1 MPLKRHRPQAA
12 RDLLREL
19 LDDAR
24 RQAEREKA
32 NADRLRVLVRAG
44 GLGGLSAA
52 QLAEASG
59 LSRPG
64 VYEVRSRRATGPV
77 EGLEQIVLAS
87 LGAAGPTTR
96 TALVEALGVSEDQL
110 SAAID
115 QLVTRGAVSFGLAG
129 YEGSRQQ
136 EILILGPHGEAM
148 LGDELER
155 TWHRRPAQWVA
166 YLAVTEDEG
175 PALLAAAEN
184 RFGSRRVA
192 LLPESVRRD
201 MESPELAITFDVG
214 DAVELFNAA
223 ADAWHELRNDAALVP
238 SVVRMTA
245 FSAPRLRSEVLEA
258 FGRGI
263 SDAYPH
269 LERQIMRAVADAAP
283 EHDEMT
289 VCTRA
294 LTEAAWALRQSVDQ
308 DKRPSHLADSEAAFR
323 ELQPVAGLPLDA
335 ARDPIKKALV
345 RALEIAT
352 DRFGPFP
359 AGRLSERIAQEVR
372 PTREDLIEVAR
383 ASGSAVGYAHA
394 ATSGKIDAVA
404 AINTVTSNR

>member
-1 MPLKRHRPQAA
+1 MPLKRNRPQAA

-44 GLGGLSAA
+44 SLGGLSAA

-64 VYEVRSRRATGPV
+64 VYEVRSRRATGSI

-96 TALVEALGVSEDQL
+96 TALEGALGVSEDQL
-110 SAAID
+110 SLAID
-115 QLVTRGAVSFGLAG
+115 QLVARGAVSFGLAG
-129 YEGSRQQ
+129 YEGSPQQ
-136 EILILGPHGEAM
+136 EILLLGPHGEAT
-148 LGDELER
+148 LSDELER
-155 TWHRRPAQWVA
+155 AWHRRPAQWVA
-166 YLAVTEDEG
+166 YLAVTSEEG
-175 PALLAAAEN
+175 PDLLTAAEI
-184 RFGSRRVA
+184 RFGSHRVA
-192 LLPESVRRD
+192 LLPESIRRD

-214 DAVELFNAA
+214 DVVELFNAA
-223 ADAWHELRNDAALVP
+223 ADAWHELRNEAGLALTA
-238 SVVRMTA
+238 VRIIA

-263 SDAYPH
+263 SDAYPD

-289 VCTRA
+289 ICTRA
-294 LTEAAWALRQSVDQ
+294 LTEAAWALRQSVGQ
-308 DKRPSHLADSEAAFR
+308 DKRPSALTDGEAAFQ
-323 ELQPVAGLPLDA
+323 ELQPVAGLPLDPA
-335 ARDPIKKALV
+335 HDKIKKALV
-345 RALEIAT
+345 PALEIAT
-352 DRFGPFP
+352 DKFGPLP
-359 AGRLSERIAQEVR
+359 AGRLSERVAQEVR
-372 PTREDLIEVAR
+372 PTRDDLIDVAH
-383 ASGSAVGYAHA
+383 ASGSAVGYAHV
-394 ATSGKIDAVA
+394 ATSGQVDAVT
-404 AINTVTSNR
+404 AIHAVISNR